1 MKYDCTAQKL
11 KYESHSTLFND
22 EQRNLFQTTI
32 RDFEQNQL
40 NIGPA
45 NTVSPIFF
53 IEAPGGTGKT
63 FVLNTI
69 AEYLRAKVKVVLANA
84 SSGIAAVLLAGG
96 RTAHARFKI
105 PLKVLPDTNCA
116 VTAHSDAG
124 KTIIASY
131 MIIWDESPMISKTV
145 MASVDRLLQNLMSN
159 TNCVG
164 GKVMV
169 FSGEFRQCLPII
181 F

>member
-1 MKYDCTAQKL
+1 M
-11 KYESHSTLFND
+11 
-22 EQRNLFQTTI
+22 
-32 RDFEQNQL
+32 

-53 IEAPGGTGKT
+53 IYAPGGTGIF

-69 AEYLRAKVKVVLANA
+69 AAYLRAKGKVVLVNE

-96 RTAHARFKI
+96 RNAHARFNI
-105 PLKVLPDTNCA
+105 PLKTLPDTDCA
-116 VTAHSDAG
+116 VTARSDAG
-124 KTIIASY
+124 NTIIASD

-159 TNCVG
+159 TKCFG

-169 FSGEFRQCLPII
+169 FSG
-181 F
+181 